1 VVDVVVGALSVT
13 IIACMVVGGGWVCFV
28 LASDRPA
35 QRVPWWVAASGVV
48 AAACL
53 VLVPLALLFESALE

>member
-13 IIACMVVGGGWVCFV
+13 IIACIV